1 MTGREATGGEQTD
14 EPVGEALVRA
24 YYAALDGHE
33 YDRLA
38 SLLAPDFRQDRPD
51 MTLDGRAEFVEFMR
65 EKRPQTSTSHP
76 IEAVYRA
83 GERSLA
89 VKGRLVGQDGREITG
104 FVDVF
109 TVVDGRIAAVET
121 YTDR

>member
-1 MTGREATGGEQTD
+1 MTGERGDLADDGPAGE
-14 EPVGEALVRA
+14 ELVRA

-33 YDRLA
+33 YDRLG
-38 SLLAPDFRQDRPD
+38 SLLAPDFRQERPD
-51 MTLDGRAEFVEFMR
+51 MTLDGRAAFVEFMR

-76 IEAVYRA
+76 IAAVYRA
-83 GERSLA
+83 GDGSLA
-89 VKGRLVGQDGREITG
+89 AQGRLVGADGGVITG

>member
-1 MTGREATGGEQTD
+1 MTGREATEGDHGV
-14 EPVGEALVRA
+14 PVGEALVRA
-24 YYAALDGHE
+24 YYAALDDHE

-83 GERSLA
+83 AGRSLA
-89 VKGRLVGQDGREITG
+89 VKGRLVGQDGQEITG